1 MVQSSKRL
9 KKEAAY
15 LHKRLRQN
23 FTEIVITRGLRLSE
37 EQVVMAGLK
46 LSYVMVEGWF
56 LYENL
61 SNHLKGEGIYFL
73 KKNVCINSV
82 NIVLT
87 IPTIFVRVEQF

>member
-1 MVQSSKRL
+1 M
-9 KKEAAY
+9 
-15 LHKRLRQN
+15 
-23 FTEIVITRGLRLSE
+23 ITLGLRLWE

-46 LSYVMVEGWF
+46 LLYVMVEEWF

-61 SNHLKGEGIYFL
+61 SNHLKGRGIYFL

-87 IPTIFVRVEQF
+87 IPMIFVRVKQF